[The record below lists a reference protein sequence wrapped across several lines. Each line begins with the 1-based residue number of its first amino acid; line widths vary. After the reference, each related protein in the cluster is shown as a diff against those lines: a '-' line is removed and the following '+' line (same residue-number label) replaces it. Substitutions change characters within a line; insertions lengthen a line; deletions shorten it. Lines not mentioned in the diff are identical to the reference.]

1 MKIRCDEKMR
11 CADANGGSD
20 RWAEEVGDRR
30 WSWEGMLPYFKRV
43 ETFIPSKEMGKAKRG
58 DLHGND
64 GPITVLPHDCSF
76 HP

>member
-1 MKIRCDEKMR
+1 MR
-11 CADANGGSD
+11 YADRDSD

-30 WSWEGMLPYFKRV
+30 WSWEGMLPYFKKV
-43 ETFIPSKEMGKAKRG
+43 ERFVPSKEMGIEKRE
-58 DLHGND
+58 DVHGYE